1 MSDDWLKTYLDQMNE
16 NINRRFDL
24 IHDSLDS
31 HSKDDSETFT
41 AHSDRIG
48 KLELISTQ
56 ANLLAKIG
64 LGIISILAALGVPAA
79 ASYIKSKVGQ

>member
-1 MSDDWLKTYLDQMNE
+1 MNETWLKDYLDSMNE

-31 HSKDDSETFT
+31 HSKDDSKTFGE
-41 AHSDRIG
+41 HSERIG